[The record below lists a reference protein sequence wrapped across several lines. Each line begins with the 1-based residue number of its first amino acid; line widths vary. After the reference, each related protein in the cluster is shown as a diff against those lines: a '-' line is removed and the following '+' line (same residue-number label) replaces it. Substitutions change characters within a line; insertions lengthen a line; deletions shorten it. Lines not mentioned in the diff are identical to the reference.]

1 MTQTTL
7 PEPQAEVEPIE
18 QGRHRFGRWPV
29 VFALIIGMIFSAVT
43 QNWASSWKDHNAGA
57 QPIQAQRGALGT
69 MDSYALALMLG
80 GLRGPLVMV
89 LWSQVEGQKI
99 NKDLEDL
106 DTMIEWIRLL
116 QPEFDTVHIFQ
127 IWNKAYNISVMM
139 ASTASKYQTIMD
151 AVDYARKVDRDH
163 PGDLNILDS
172 LARVCAD
179 KLGGKN
185 VAEAVFY
192 RKQFRQDTLTD
203 ANRLRTY
210 PKDKDYRRMGLKFL
224 GPQNG
229 PILDD
234 HNRILAPLLQP
245 TMERPTNL
253 PSVSDWNDGSEL
265 QYVAK
270 YQPYPYGVSPSALG
284 FNYAKRAQVAMTAG
298 GQRAIQVSETV
309 IDSRPGLLLKQWA
322 QEESDRA
329 VAAEAQAYGIAS
341 DAQPIALEVTT
352 APITTDSK
360 VIDVAALESAR
371 YSYSLSAVLCQDA
384 IREYRRHLANPQYV
398 NPYQTYLSHL
408 EELGALHALAAA
420 DAAYADALLA
430 KGDRTR
436 QFAQAAA
443 AYQNGRARYERM
455 LLKYA
460 MEQEIATPLYL
471 DPHVD
476 LDKLSPDDL
485 NQLYIRAMN
494 AVPSVPIVQRQFE
507 DQRQEYIPYIAR
519 ADTRMRLLAA
529 YNTPSLLEI
538 H

>member
-1 MTQTTL
+1 MSQTTL
-7 PEPQAEVEPIE
+7 PEPQTDVEPIE

-29 VFALIIGMIFSAVT
+29 VLALVIGMIFSAVT
-43 QNWASSWKDHNAGA
+43 QNWASSWKEHNAGA
-57 QPIQAQRGALGT
+57 QPIVAQRGALST

-99 NKDLEDL
+99 SKDLEDL

-151 AVDYARKVDRDH
+151 AVDYARKVDRDR

-185 VAEAVFY
+185 VAEAAFY
-192 RKQFRQDTLTD
+192 RVQFRQDTLTD
-203 ANRLRTY
+203 ANRLRAY
-210 PKDKDYRRMGLKFL
+210 PKDKSYRRMGLKFL

-234 HNRILAPLLQP
+234 HNDIVAPLLQP
-245 TMERPTNL
+245 TVQRPADL
-253 PSVSDWNDGSEL
+253 PANSQWNDGSEL
-265 QYVAK
+265 QYLAK
-270 YQPYPYGVSPSALG
+270 YQPFPYGISPSALG
-284 FNYAKRAQVAMTAG
+284 FNYAKRAQVAMTVG

-322 QEESDRA
+322 QEEADRA
-329 VAAEAQAYGIAS
+329 VVAEAQAYGIAS
-341 DAQPIALEVTT
+341 DAQPTALELTT
-352 APITTDSK
+352 APITADSK
-360 VIDVAALESAR
+360 LLDTAALESAR
-371 YSYSLSAVLCQDA
+371 YSYSLSAVICQDA
-384 IREYRRHLANPQYV
+384 LKEYRRHLANPQYV

-408 EELGALHALAAA
+408 DELGALHALAAA
-420 DAAYADALLA
+420 DAAYTDALLA

-436 QFAQAAA
+436 QFAQAVA
-443 AYQNGRARYERM
+443 AYQDARARYERM

-460 MEQEIATPLYL
+460 MESEVATPLYL

-476 LDKLSPDDL
+476 LGKLTPDDL
-485 NQLYIRAMN
+485 NQLYLRAMN
-494 AVPSVPIVQRQFE
+494 ALPGVPPAQRE
-507 DQRQEYIPYIAR
+507 YEEQRQEYIPYISR
-519 ADTRMRLLAA
+519 ADTRMRLLSA